1 MKRLLLVAI
10 FLEIGLLLIF
20 LPWSPF
26 WDRNYFAQA
35 LPGVRALV
43 TNNFLRGAVSGLG
56 VVNVYVGLAELLAVI
71 VSRPVDRPTTPFG
84 AAQSTS
90 ED

>member
-1 MKRLLLVAI
+1 
-10 FLEIGLLLIF
+10 
-20 LPWSPF
+20 
-26 WDRNYFAQA
+26 
-35 LPGVRALV
+35 
-43 TNNFLRGAVSGLG
+43 
-56 VVNVYVGLAELLAVI
+56 VYVGLAELLAVV